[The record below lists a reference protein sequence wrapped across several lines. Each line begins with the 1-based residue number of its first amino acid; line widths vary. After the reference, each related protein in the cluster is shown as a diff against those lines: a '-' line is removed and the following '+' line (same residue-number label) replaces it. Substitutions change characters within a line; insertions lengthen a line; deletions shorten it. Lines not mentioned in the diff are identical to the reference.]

1 MGFLVD
7 DQQGEK
13 ARRELGAI
21 VDTFREALDRCVL
34 LRLIAIALTAHR
46 MRKDTRSALL
56 LSKKAIESHR
66 TAHRDELLSLAGVL
80 KEKEGN
86 QNNYGTSNEKF
97 G

>member
-1 MGFLVD
+1 LGFLVD

-13 ARRELGAI
+13 ARRELRAI
-21 VDTFREALDRCVL
+21 VDTFREALDRYGSSS
-34 LRLIAIALTAHR
+34 LIETALTVRR

-56 LSKKAIESHR
+56 LSKKAIESQR

-80 KEKEGN
+80 KEKEENHHSGA
-86 QNNYGTSNEKF
+86 SDEKF